1 MEIFITSRHLV
12 KLKIPEFKP
21 TEVISIVDPED
32 DYLEFNLPKETSALQ
47 MKFQD
52 LCFEPASEYDI
63 ARYLPPTK
71 SMIKTIIKYGEH
83 NIREDSRLLV
93 HCFAGISRSSAAAII
108 AMIPLL
114 GPEEAVKR
122 VMAFEVHQADE
133 IFEPGYSW
141 FLPNNLMIKYAD
153 EELGLA
159 GRLIKLTESS
169 FNY

>member
-21 TEVISIVDPED
+21 TEIISIVDPED

-52 LCFEPASEYDI
+52 LCFEPTSEYDI

-122 VMAFEVHQADE
+122 VMAFEVHQSDD

-159 GRLIKLTESS
+159 GRLVKLTENS